1 MEKEKYKIGDWVKF
15 KFIGRLETG
24 VITDI
29 KKGVQVDISPHKVRF
44 DIYDGKYSYPVGL
57 ENIIEKLDEKTLDR
71 FL

>member
-1 MEKEKYKIGDWVKF
+1 MEKEKYKVGDWVKF
-15 KFIGRLETG
+15 KFIGRTETG
-24 VITDI
+24 IITGI
-29 KKGVQVDISPHKVRF
+29 KKGVQVDTSPHKVRF